1 VQAAK
6 HARRAGR
13 RIGRAVLAASA
24 TGVVFACHAEKP
36 DIPVLP
42 VTNRASGQ
50 VIAVDPSASRVVFL
64 DVGKRHAVSYGPE
77 TIVKSGSVDLAPGDI
92 RPGDRIVVS
101 VDPDDFDRAR
111 VIAVAGRPKLPLALI
126 QAQAAQAAQ
135 AGPPAAP
142 LSQNPAAPQNQRGPQ
157 TPWTP

>member
-13 RIGRAVLAASA
+13 RIGRAALAASA

-42 VTNRASGQ
+42 VTSRASGQ
-50 VIAVDPSASRVVFL
+50 VLSVDPTASRVVFL

-77 TIVKSGSVDLAPGDI
+77 TIVKSGAVDLTPEEI

-111 VIAVAGRPKLPLALI
+111 VIAVAARPKLPLALL
-126 QAQAAQAAQ
+126 QAAQAAK
-135 AGPPAAP
+135 AAP
-142 LSQNPAAPQNQRGPQ
+142 SAPLLSPNPAVPQNQRAPQ
-157 TPWTP
+157 TPWNP